1 VHAAPATRSRVA
13 CSVCIPGSPETHQDD
28 VGAKLAR
35 HRDCIVATPSRTGDE
50 IVAMI
55 TGLR

>member
-1 VHAAPATRSRVA
+1 
-13 CSVCIPGSPETHQDD
+13 VCIPGSPETHQDD